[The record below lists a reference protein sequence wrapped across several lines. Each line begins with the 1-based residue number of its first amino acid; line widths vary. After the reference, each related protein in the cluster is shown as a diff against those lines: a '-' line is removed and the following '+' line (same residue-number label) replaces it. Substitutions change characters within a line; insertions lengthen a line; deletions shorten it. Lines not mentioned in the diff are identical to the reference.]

1 VAQRKPYVI
10 GVTGT
15 IASGKSAV
23 GKILAQQGVP
33 VFDTDAIVHELLS
46 LPTATRK
53 AVIDRFGTDITDEQ
67 GAVNRPRLGKIVF
80 ADDAAR
86 HDLEAITHPAVI
98 LETRRKIH
106 ALENSPLVAVL
117 APLLFEVGLKN
128 EYDETW
134 SIYSATDVVKRRLQS
149 RDKLSTA
156 EVDARLKAQWSQ
168 EKKAALAD
176 VVIDNSGSLE
186 ETEKQVLS
194 RLDKLRSNPAHA

>member
-1 VAQRKPYVI
+1 MSERKKYVI

-33 VFDTDAIVHELLS
+33 VFDTDEIVHDLLS
-46 LPTATRK
+46 LPTATRT
-53 AVIDRFGTDITDEQ
+53 AVVERFGQSIVDEQ
-67 GAVNRPRLGKIVF
+67 GCVNRRSLGKIVF

-86 HDLEAITHPAVI
+86 HDLEAIVHPAVI
-98 LETRRKIH
+98 LETRRKVS
-106 ALENSPLVAVL
+106 ALENSLVAVL

-134 SIYSATDVVKRRLQS
+134 TVCAAIDVVKQRLGS
-149 RDKLSTA
+149 RDKLSP
-156 EVDARLKAQWSQ
+156 EEIDARLKAQWSQ
-168 EKKAALAD
+168 ERKSALAD

-186 ETEKQVLS
+186 DTQRQVCL
-194 RLDKLRSNPAHA
+194 RLAKLRSDIAMV